1 MPCDFILPC
10 QLCLRVFLAL
20 RKAFVTE
27 VSAML
32 GERALYQSPV
42 MLPVYEHPTPEG
54 GEKNQLHQRAGN
66 SSSFLLR
73 QTFSGGIYEDNF
85 FVLLNKLKHV
95 DILKMTM

>member
-1 MPCDFILPC
+1 M
-10 QLCLRVFLAL
+10 FLAL

-54 GEKNQLHQRAGN
+54 GEEAAPPEGREQLQ
-66 SSSFLLR
+66 LPPK
-73 QTFSGGIYEDNF
+73 TNF
-85 FVLLNKLKHV
+85 
-95 DILKMTM
+95 